1 MLIPFQILTS
11 MKNKKIL
18 VTGGAGF
25 IANKIISRL
34 IEHNKIVVFDNFE
47 RDTLTSSGL
56 SSHPNIT
63 VIKGD
68 VRNFDEVYESME
80 GADIIIHAAAIAG
93 ITTVAKNPV
102 KTMEVN
108 IIGTYNVLEAA
119 KRRKITGRI
128 IDFSTSET
136 YGEMAYNSKESDN
149 SIVGVAGVQRW
160 TYSASKLAAEHFAH
174 AYYTEFGLNTV
185 TVKPFNVYGPGQLG
199 EGALQIFI
207 NKATRNEDLFINGDG
222 NQIRSWCFV
231 DDFVDG
237 IMICLSDDV
246 PGGKSFNI
254 GNPRE
259 TTTIYELAKKVIA
272 LTNSD
277 SKIVHR
283 ESLTADVGLRIPN
296 IDSLRNYGY
305 SPKVNIEDGI
315 LLTIEYFKQLEVV
328 HG

>member
-1 MLIPFQILTS
+1 MS
-11 MKNKKIL
+11 VKNKTIFL
-18 VTGGAGF
+18 TGGAGF

-34 IEHNKIVVFDNFE
+34 IEDNKIIVFDNFE

-56 SSHPNIT
+56 SSHPNLKI
-63 VIKGD
+63 VNGD
-68 VRNFDEVYESME
+68 VRDFELVYNSMY
-80 GADIIIHAAAIAG
+80 GADIVIHAAAIAG
-93 ITTVAKNPV
+93 ITTVALKPV

-119 KRRKITGRI
+119 RKRGITGKI

-149 SIVGVAGVQRW
+149 SVVGVAGVERW

-174 AYYTEFGLNTV
+174 AYHKEYGLNTV

-207 NKATRNEDLFINGDG
+207 NKCAKNEDLFINGDG

-231 DDFVDG
+231 EDFVDG
-237 IMICLSDDV
+237 IMLCLSDAV

-259 TTTIYELAKKVIA
+259 TTTIYELAKKVIT
-272 LTNSD
+272 LTNSE
-277 SKIVHR
+277 SKIKHR
-283 ESLTADVGLRIPN
+283 EGLAADVGLRIPN
-296 IDSLRNYGY
+296 IDSLRHYGY
-305 SPKVNIEDGI
+305 APKVNIEDGI
-315 LLTIEYFKQLEVV
+315 MRTIEYFKQLEAA
-328 HG
+328 HA